1 MTELLVLK
9 NRTENQSCNMSTN
22 KGFLLQNNPPGPRS
36 PLMFQKDDENPPE
49 VVPHHQAA
57 LDMFNEAEERAKMDA
72 AVNAKSKSASLC
84 FTGWYQSC
92 KCPFR
97 LAIY

>member
-1 MTELLVLK
+1 
-9 NRTENQSCNMSTN
+9 MSTN

-36 PLMFQKDDENPPE
+36 PLMIHKDDDIPPE

-72 AVNAKSKSASLC
+72 AVNAKSKSASR
-84 FTGWYQSC
+84 G
-92 KCPFR
+92 
-97 LAIY
+97 